1 MERTASAVWR
11 GGFRDG
17 SGSVSTSSGVL
28 SNVSY
33 SFATRFESQPGTNP
47 EELIAAAHAGCF
59 SMALAAQL
67 DGAGLKPESIDTTAA
82 LTLEQQ
88 DGKWVIS
95 AVHLRVSA
103 RVPGADRIAF
113 EKAAQQ
119 AKSGC
124 PVSRVLKAKI
134 SMEAMLESESKAA
147 D

>member
-11 GGFRDG
+11 GGFKHG
-17 SGSVSTSSGVL
+17 SGSVSTASGAL

-33 SFATRFESQPGTNP
+33 SFASRFESQPGTNP
-47 EELIAAAHAGCF
+47 EELIASAHAGCF

-67 DGAGLKPESIDTTAA
+67 DSKGLKPESINTSAV

-88 DGKWVIS
+88 GDKWTIS
-95 AVHLRVSA
+95 AVHLRVNA
-103 RVPGADRIAF
+103 RVPGADRTAF

-119 AKSGC
+119 AKRGC
-124 PVSRVLKAKI
+124 PVSRVLKARI
-134 SMEAMLESESKAA
+134 TMEASLEVESKAA

>member
-1 MERTASAVWR
+1 MERTANAVWR
-11 GGFRDG
+11 GGFKDG
-17 SGSVSTSSGVL
+17 SGIVSTSSGVL

-67 DGAGLKPESIDTTAA
+67 DSKGLKPEHIDTSAT

-88 DGKWVIS
+88 GDKWTIS

-103 RVPGADRIAF
+103 RVPGADPIAF

-119 AKSGC
+119 AKRGC
-124 PVSRVLKAKI
+124 PVSRVLRSKI
-134 SMEAMLESESKAA
+134 TMEAILEAESKAA

>member
-67 DGAGLKPESIDTTAA
+67 DGEGLKPESIDTAAA

-88 DGKWVIS
+88 DGQWVIS
-95 AVHLRVSA
+95 AVHLKVSA